1 MKRLSDILSLLMRL
15 PALLLLLPKQDSGIP
30 LILKKSSKLPVRPK
44 KASGHLQME
53 TVPLGVSS
61 LSHHPNAMMSDILFL
76 QRRTLNTL
84 FLFKRDRNLPL
95 VPERG
100 VGHGFLY
107 NGDSYIHQFQ
117 KRVPH
122 HSLLSKEISDIVD
135 LN

>member
-1 MKRLSDILSLLMRL
+1 MKRLSDILSLLMRP
-15 PALLLLLPKQDSGIP
+15 PALLRLLPKQDSGIP
-30 LILKKSSKLPVRPK
+30 LILKKSSKLPLKPK

-61 LSHHPNAMMSDILFL
+61 LSHHPNAMISDILFL

-100 VGHGFLY
+100 VGRGFLY
-107 NGDSYIHQFQ
+107 NGDSYIHQSL

-122 HSLLSKEISDIVD
+122 HSLLSKDISDIVD